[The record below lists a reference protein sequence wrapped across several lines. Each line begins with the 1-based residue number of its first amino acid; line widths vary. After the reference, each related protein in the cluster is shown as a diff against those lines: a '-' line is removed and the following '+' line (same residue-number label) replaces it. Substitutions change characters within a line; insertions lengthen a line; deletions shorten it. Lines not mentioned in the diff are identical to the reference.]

1 LSSGIAQQFT
11 VRVSD
16 GDVVAPEANFDAI
29 VLMVNSLAKEV
40 RPSRTLG
47 VRTGVR
53 HAAALGAGITGFRL
67 ESGHYFP
74 SPNSYHIA
82 FNTPNAKA
90 KESPRIQLKYHMQ
103 DS

>member
-1 LSSGIAQQFT
+1 MYAAVQESGIICLRRERGYYCF
-11 VRVSD
+11 
-16 GDVVAPEANFDAI
+16 
-29 VLMVNSLAKEV
+29 
-40 RPSRTLG
+40 
-47 VRTGVR
+47 
-53 HAAALGAGITGFRL
+53 
-67 ESGHYFP
+67 